1 MKIMRYLEQK
11 AQGMV
16 EYALILAFVV
26 GIAAALTSSDGIK
39 GAIETTFEKV
49 TTTLNTANGTQG
61 GNSQNNNGQGGTN

>member
-39 GAIETTFEKV
+39 GAIENTFTKV
-49 TTTLNTANGTQG
+49 TETLNTSNGTQG
-61 GNSQNNNGQGGTN
+61 GNSQNNNGQGGNN